1 MGWICSP
8 GVLCTYIN
16 IAPDLQEYDLQLY
29 YGSYLSKPFCLFP
42 AILTKGNNFLF
53 TSSFLPWLTKP
64 FQSGVKGRMCTFNKS
79 WTPLTRAA
87 KFKMAELLPLKMHL
101 FTSVGIPKHHIYSF
115 ILWIKKVTGFIAF
128 SMA

>member
-8 GVLCTYIN
+8 GVPCTHIN
-16 IAPDLQEYDLQLY
+16 IAPDCKNMTYNF
-29 YGSYLSKPFCLFP
+29 YLSKPCCFFP
-42 AILTKGNNFLF
+42 AIFTKGNNFLF

-79 WTPLTRAA
+79 WTPLTIAA

-101 FTSVGIPKHHIYSF
+101 FTSVGIPKHPSHILTLS
-115 ILWIKKVTGFIAF
+115 IIWIKKVTGFIAF